1 MNLATGLGAL
11 ALAIWIYLLAFRGGF
26 WRVRLDSPPM
36 PPAIWPEVAVVVPA
50 RDEAETV
57 EAAIG
62 SLLSQDYGGRF
73 IVILVDDHSTDGTA
87 EIARRAAHGGA
98 SRLHVIA
105 ARPLPPGWTG
115 KLWAVSEG
123 LAAAER
129 LAPDARHVLL
139 TDADIVHAPGGLAG
153 LVTRAAAGGLDL
165 ASLMVR
171 LRCESLAERLLVPAF
186 VFFFAMLYPF
196 VRVNRDNDPTAA
208 AAGGCMLVRRSA
220 LARIGGIRAI
230 RGQLIDDCALAAA
243 IKPGGPIWL
252 GLADRTRSL
261 RRYER
266 FADIWAMIART
277 AYTQLR
283 YSPLMLFACVL
294 AMALTYLA
302 PPVLALAAGGSAAV
316 LGWVAWFVMSASY
329 LPMLRYYG
337 RSPLWAPLLPIIALF
352 YLGATIDSAR
362 RHWHG
367 RGGQWKGR
375 TQAAASESGKP

>member
-1 MNLATGLGAL
+1 
-11 ALAIWIYLLAFRGGF
+11 
-26 WRVRLDSPPM
+26 
-36 PPAIWPEVAVVVPA
+36 
-50 RDEAETV
+50 
-57 EAAIG
+57 
-62 SLLSQDYGGRF
+62 
-73 IVILVDDHSTDGTA
+73 
-87 EIARRAAHGGA
+87 
-98 SRLHVIA
+98 
-105 ARPLPPGWTG
+105 
-115 KLWAVSEG
+115 
-123 LAAAER
+123 
-129 LAPDARHVLL
+129 LL

>member
-1 MNLATGLGAL
+1 MSLAIGIGAL
-11 ALAIWIYLLAFRGGF
+11 ALATWIYLVAFRAEV
-26 WRVRLDSPPM
+26 WRVRLDNPPM
-36 PPAIWPEVAVVVPA
+36 APAVWPEVVAIVPA
-50 RDEAETV
+50 RDEAETIG
-57 EAAIG
+57 AAIG

-73 IVILVDDHSTDGTA
+73 TIVLVDDHSSDGTA
-87 EIARRAAHGGA
+87 EIARHAADGHAG
-98 SRLHVIA
+98 RLHIIA

-129 LAPDARHVLL
+129 VAPEARHVLL
-139 TDADIVHAPGGLAG
+139 TDADIVHAPDNLAG
-153 LVTRAAAGGLDL
+153 LVARVAAGGLDL

-196 VRVNRDNDPTAA
+196 VRVNRDRDPTAA

-220 LARIGGIRAI
+220 LARIGGVRAI
-230 RGQLIDDCALAAA
+230 RDRLIDDCALAAA

-252 GLADRTRSL
+252 GLADGTHSL

-266 FADIWAMIART
+266 PADIWAMVART

-283 YSPLMLFACVL
+283 HSPVLLLGCVL
-294 AMALTYLA
+294 AMTVTYLA
-302 PPVLALAAGGSAAV
+302 PPALALAADGSAAG
-316 LGWVAWFVMSASY
+316 LGWAAWFAMSASY
-329 LPMLRYYG
+329 LPMLHYYS
-337 RSPLWAPLLPIIALF
+337 RSPLWAPLLPMVALF
-352 YLGATIDSAR
+352 YLGATLESAR
-362 RHWHG
+362 QHWRG

-375 TQAAASESGKP
+375 AQAVSAGPGKP

>member
-1 MNLATGLGAL
+1 MSLAAGIGAL
-11 ALAIWIYLLAFRGGF
+11 ALAIWIYLLIFRGGF
-26 WRVRLDSPPM
+26 WRVRLDALPM
-36 PPAIWPEVAVVVPA
+36 APAVWPEVIAVVPA
-50 RDEAETV
+50 RDEAETIA
-57 EAAIG
+57 AAIG
-62 SLLSQDYGGRF
+62 SLLAQDYGGRF
-73 IVILVDDHSTDGTA
+73 TIILVDDHSGDGTA
-87 EIARRAAHGGA
+87 AIARRAADGHGD
-98 SRLHVIA
+98 RLHVVA

-139 TDADIVHAPGGLAG
+139 TDADIVHAPDNLAG
-153 LVTRAAAGGLDL
+153 LVSRVAAGGLDL

-171 LRCESLAERLLVPAF
+171 LRCESSAERLLIPAF

-196 VRVNRDNDPTAA
+196 ARVNRDNSPTAA

-220 LARIGGIRAI
+220 LARIGGVRAI
-230 RGQLIDDCALAAA
+230 RDRLIDDCALAAA

-252 GLADRTRSL
+252 GLADRTHSL

-266 FADIWAMIART
+266 PADIWAMIART

-283 YSPLMLFACVL
+283 HSPVLLLVCAL

-302 PPVLALAAGGSAAV
+302 PPVLALAASGSASG
-316 LGWVAWFVMSASY
+316 LGWAAWFLMSASY

-337 RSPLWAPLLPIIALF
+337 RSPLWAPLLPVVALF
-352 YLGATIDSAR
+352 YLGATLDSAR
-362 RHWHG
+362 QHWRG

-375 TQAAASESGKP
+375 AQAASAGSGKP